1 MFFASDN
8 TSGAP
13 AEVMQALL
21 RANEGYDRSYGNDR
35 IMADVTARIRDL
47 FEAPEAAVYLVP
59 TGTAANALAIAS
71 YTPPWGAVF
80 CHRNAHIEMDMACSA
95 ECSRSPT

>member
-21 RANEGYDRSYGNDR
+21 HANEGYDRSYGNDR
-35 IMADVTARIRDL
+35 IMADVTARI
-47 FEAPEAAVYLVP
+47 
-59 TGTAANALAIAS
+59 LAEFRKKAS
-71 YTPPWGAVF
+71 REGQMI
-80 CHRNAHIEMDMACSA
+80 R
-95 ECSRSPT
+95 